1 MEENTKYY
9 SEMERFEII
18 NINDGEKYNYLMNND
33 VIIDDE
39 GYLRFLIIDNNSS
52 RFRLFGGNEFLEL
65 SWEFIKKIGSSTIIV
80 DVEEN
85 EIRRISR

>member
-1 MEENTKYY
+1 MEENIKYY

-33 VIIDDE
+33 VIIDDD
-39 GYLRFLIIDNNSS
+39 GYLRLLIIDNNTSKF
-52 RFRLFGGNEFLEL
+52 RFFSGTEFLEL
-65 SWEFIKKIGSSTIIV
+65 PWEFVKKIGSSTIIV
-80 DVEEN
+80 DVEDN

>member
-1 MEENTKYY
+1 MDENTKYY

-33 VIIDDE
+33 IIIDDD
-39 GYLRFLIIDNNSS
+39 GYLRLLIIDNNSS
-52 RFRLFGGNEFLEL
+52 KFRFFSGNDFFEL
-65 SWEFIKKIGSSTIIV
+65 PWEFVKKIGSSTIIV

-85 EIRRISR
+85 EMRRISR